1 MSSRI
6 AKILKC
12 THLALGYNH
21 NPCSLVEESMFLM
34 DGGLVVLLVLSL
46 GTIIFVIQRTEAKR
60 RRIVLMVMFLVL
72 LVLGWLVNI
81 RGAWGEAVVG
91 LLIALFLNG
100 LFYVLI
106 GRYNPVGS
114 SDDIHV
120 LGMDD

>member
-1 MSSRI
+1 MAYS
-6 AKILKC
+6 
-12 THLALGYNH
+12 LGYNDS
-21 NPCSLVEESMFLM
+21 PYQLSEESIILM
-34 DGGLVVLLVLSL
+34 DGGLIILLVLSL

-60 RRIVLMVMFLVL
+60 RRIVLVVMFLVL

-81 RGAWGEAVVG
+81 RGAWGEAVIG

-100 LFYVLI
+100 LFYILI

>member
-1 MSSRI
+1 
-6 AKILKC
+6 
-12 THLALGYNH
+12 
-21 NPCSLVEESMFLM
+21 M
-34 DGGLVVLLVLSL
+34 DGGLVLLLVLSL
-46 GTIIFVIQRTEAKR
+46 GIIIFVIQRTEASR
-60 RRIVLMVMFLVL
+60 RRIVIFVMFLVL

-91 LLIALFLNG
+91 LLIALVLNF

>member
-1 MSSRI
+1 M
-6 AKILKC
+6 AFP
-12 THLALGYNH
+12 LGYNH
-21 NPCSLVEESMFLM
+21 NSCKLTEESTTFM
-34 DGGLVVLLVLSL
+34 DGGLVILLVLSL
-46 GTIIFVIQRTEAKR
+46 GIVILVIQRTEAKR
-60 RRIVLMVMFLVL
+60 RRIVLIVMFLVL

-100 LFYVLI
+100 LFYILI

>member
-1 MSSRI
+1 
-6 AKILKC
+6 
-12 THLALGYNH
+12 
-21 NPCSLVEESMFLM
+21 M
-34 DGGLVVLLVLSL
+34 DGGIVLLLVLSF
-46 GTIIFVIQRTEAKR
+46 GTVLLVIQRTEAR
-60 RRIVLMVMFLVL
+60 RRRVVMGIMFLVL
-72 LVLGWLVNI
+72 LVLGWLINI

-91 LLIALFLNG
+91 LVIAAILNF

>member
-1 MSSRI
+1 
-6 AKILKC
+6 
-12 THLALGYNH
+12 
-21 NPCSLVEESMFLM
+21 M
-34 DGGLVVLLVLSL
+34 DGGLVFLLVLSF
-46 GTIIFVIQRTEAKR
+46 GTIIFVMQRTESKR
-60 RRIVLMVMFLVL
+60 RRIVLFVMFLVL
-72 LVLGWLVNI
+72 LVLGWLINI

-91 LLIALFLNG
+91 LLIALILNF

>member
-1 MSSRI
+1 M
-6 AKILKC
+6 IL
-12 THLALGYNH
+12 LAL
-21 NPCSLVEESMFLM
+21 SF
-34 DGGLVVLLVLSL
+34 

-60 RRIVLMVMFLVL
+60 RRVVTLIMLLVL
-72 LVLGWLVNI
+72 LVLIWLINTL
-81 RGAWGEAVVG
+81 GAWGEGIVG
-91 LLIALFLNG
+91 LFLALVLNG

>member
-1 MSSRI
+1 M
-6 AKILKC
+6 
-12 THLALGYNH
+12 T
-21 NPCSLVEESMFLM
+21 LM
-34 DGGLVVLLVLSL
+34 DGGLVILLVLSF

-60 RRIVLMVMFLVL
+60 RRIVLFVMFLVL
-72 LVLGWLVNI
+72 LVLGWLINI

-91 LLIALFLNG
+91 LLIALVLNG
-100 LFYVLI
+100 LFYILI

>member
-1 MSSRI
+1 
-6 AKILKC
+6 
-12 THLALGYNH
+12 
-21 NPCSLVEESMFLM
+21 M
-34 DGGLVVLLVLSL
+34 DGGLVILLILSL
-46 GTIIFVIQRTEAKR
+46 GTIIFVIQRTEASR
-60 RRIVLMVMFLVL
+60 RRIVMFVMFLVL

-81 RGAWGEAVVG
+81 RGAWGGAVVG
-91 LLIALFLNG
+91 LLIALVLNF

>member
-1 MSSRI
+1 M
-6 AKILKC
+6 ALP
-12 THLALGYNH
+12 LGYNYLS
-21 NPCSLVEESMFLM
+21 CKLSEEGTMLM
-34 DGGLVVLLVLSL
+34 DGGLVILLVLSL

-60 RRIVLMVMFLVL
+60 RRIVLGVMFLVL
-72 LVLGWLVNI
+72 LVLGWLINI
-81 RGAWGEAVVG
+81 RGAWGEAFVG
-91 LLIALFLNG
+91 LLVALILNS

>member
-1 MSSRI
+1 M
-6 AKILKC
+6 
-12 THLALGYNH
+12 LGYNH
-21 NPCSLVEESMFLM
+21 FSCKLSEESMILM
-34 DGGLVVLLVLSL
+34 DGGLVILLVLSL

-60 RRIVLMVMFLVL
+60 RRIVLVVMFLVL

-91 LLIALFLNG
+91 LLIALLLNG
-100 LFYVLI
+100 LFYILI
-106 GRYNPVGS
+106 GRYNPVGT